1 MKKCALIIHPASRI
15 TLLMTSCDSIAPK
28 SSNRRTSATSGAAV
42 YEADLEDDDDPA
54 VIDAPPVSD
63 TLEPL
68 SDLRII
74 WLISFIPT
82 VKHLFLS
89 TEPGKFLQLVHLHL
103 SEHVIPS

>member
-1 MKKCALIIHPASRI
+1 
-15 TLLMTSCDSIAPK
+15 MTSWDRIAPK
-28 SSNRRTSATSGAAV
+28 SSNRRTSATSGAAT

-54 VIDAPPVSD
+54 AIEALPASD
-63 TLEPL
+63 TLQPL

-82 VKHLFLS
+82 ERHLFLS